1 VTQNRRLQP
10 AIALMKTHFGS
21 ELTLGQLA
29 LATRLSV
36 FHFSRLFHAAVGMTP
51 CQYLWRYRLYRAR
64 MLLSVTGPT
73 RSIGAVAAE
82 CGFADQA
89 HLGRRFRQA
98 YGVSPGEFRRAQ

>member
-1 VTQNRRLQP
+1 
-10 AIALMKTHFGS
+10 
-21 ELTLGQLA
+21 
-29 LATRLSV
+29 
-36 FHFSRLFHAAVGMTP
+36 MTP